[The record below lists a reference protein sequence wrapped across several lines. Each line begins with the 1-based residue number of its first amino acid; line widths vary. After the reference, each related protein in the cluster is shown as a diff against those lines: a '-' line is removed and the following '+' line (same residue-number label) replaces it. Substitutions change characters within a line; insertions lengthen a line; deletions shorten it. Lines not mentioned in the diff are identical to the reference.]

1 MSDAAHLRLQRL
13 IPVGLLA
20 LSALLSAGPV
30 RAQADET
37 PRERDLYNYGSA
49 RPKPAVDIT
58 NPMSIMT
65 QLRNLQTAEDAT
77 PPGDAIDAALKEFET
92 SSAPTKLVPV
102 SP

>member
-1 MSDAAHLRLQRL
+1 
-13 IPVGLLA
+13 
-20 LSALLSAGPV
+20 
-30 RAQADET
+30 

-65 QLRNLQTAEDAT
+65 QLRNMQGAEDAT
-77 PPGDAIDAALKEFET
+77 PPGDAIDAALKDFET

-102 SP
+102 RP

>member
-13 IPVGLLA
+13 IPVGLLVF
-20 LSALLSAGPV
+20 SALLGAAPV
-30 RAQADET
+30 QAQADET
-37 PRERDLYNYGSA
+37 PRERDLYNYGTA
-49 RPKPAVDIT
+49 RPKPAVDIS